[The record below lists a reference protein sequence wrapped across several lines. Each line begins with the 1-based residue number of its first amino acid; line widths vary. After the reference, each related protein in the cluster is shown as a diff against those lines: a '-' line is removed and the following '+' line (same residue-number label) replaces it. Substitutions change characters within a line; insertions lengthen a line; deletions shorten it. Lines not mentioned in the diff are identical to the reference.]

1 MRKEKIV
8 KYFSGKADRHSLRL
22 LLFHCLISLVT
33 WWEKSGGS
41 SLKTAISLARW
52 QQLRRFMTRI
62 GSFGLSDELPLTQ
75 ILDGGQIGSPDAL
88 RYAHD
93 FRLLAERLPNHA
105 VMLLVMMPPPR
116 WCLYKRPSES
126 LCAYQTD

>member
-1 MRKEKIV
+1 
-8 KYFSGKADRHSLRL
+8 
-22 LLFHCLISLVT
+22 
-33 WWEKSGGS
+33 
-41 SLKTAISLARW
+41 
-52 QQLRRFMTRI
+52 MTRI

-75 ILDGGQIGSPDAL
+75 VLDGGQIGSTDAL

-93 FRLLAERLPNHA
+93 FRLVAERLPNHA
-105 VMLLVMMPPPR
+105 VMLLVMMPPR